1 MFTHFKMKKTLVA
14 FVSESQESELKLNEI
29 EVEYHPECPVCLQSC
44 NYPVQLPCGHIFCYL
59 CIKGVAL
66 RSRRCALCRQNI
78 TVDCIENPT
87 LVKPVNIQK
96 EKEGKDEE
104 TEKDQTFVWYYE
116 GRNGWWQY
124 DEKTSS
130 EVEKAFKSGK
140 RSCQLL
146 IAGFLYSI
154 DFESMFQM
162 RRNEPGR
169 MRRIKRDK
177 PDAEKK
183 GVAGIR
189 LPVKAKPK
197 SAAETKTTEKSSSAQ
212 NCSSDSDRETKS
224 CTSEDNSKKSTP
236 SQGISQDSQG
246 STSQQQDPQTSNV
259 KDPSSSQEKEI
270 KGSNAESEKTHHDSS
285 ATGKE

>member
-1 MFTHFKMKKTLVA
+1 MNSKIKYFFI
-14 FVSESQESELKLNEI
+14 ESQENEPRLNEI
-29 EVEYHPECPVCLQSC
+29 EVEHHPDCPVCLQSS

-66 RSRRCALCRQNI
+66 RSRRCALCRQDI

-87 LVKPVNIQK
+87 LVKPVNTHKDK
-96 EKEGKDEE
+96 ERRNEQSDE
-104 TEKDQTFVWYYE
+104 DQRFVWYYE

-146 IAGFLYSI
+146 IAGFLYLI

-177 PDAEKK
+177 PDAERK

-189 LPVKAKPK
+189 LRGKAKPK
-197 SAAETKTTEKSSSAQ
+197 SPTRVTKTEKSEKSNNSTSSNDSHSGIKNSSNADENYAQ
-212 NCSSDSDRETKS
+212 CKEGNQDTLGQDEQNTRQPSLADANSSSLEKQKNTTDESDSVHNGSSD
-224 CTSEDNSKKSTP
+224 
-236 SQGISQDSQG
+236 
-246 STSQQQDPQTSNV
+246 
-259 KDPSSSQEKEI
+259 
-270 KGSNAESEKTHHDSS
+270 
-285 ATGKE
+285 